1 MQHACLVCLFPLH
14 PFLPVL
20 PSVCL
25 PPRPPQ
31 VLGQP
36 GLNQLESGDI
46 ICFQQAPPAELLQ
59 QQQSAAPAVSMDVE
73 QPEQQPGT
81 PEQLVPGQGLDQQ
94 QQEQQQQLLSQ
105 QLSQQHL
112 EQQQQQ
118 LVQQGDGGQPRK
130 SRFPLVVDFLSWTVN
145 RRLVRQQE
153 GEAGQGG
160 GEGGQQQ

>member
-1 MQHACLVCLFPLH
+1 
-14 PFLPVL
+14 
-20 PSVCL
+20 
-25 PPRPPQ
+25 

-59 QQQSAAPAVSMDVE
+59 QQQSAAAAAPAVSMDVE

-118 LVQQGDGGQPRK
+118 LVQQGDGGQPRQ
-130 SRFPLVVDFLSWTVN
+130 SRFPLVVDFLNWTVN
-145 RRLVRQQE
+145 RRLVR
-153 GEAGQGG
+153 GKGAGCVWGG
-160 GEGGQQQ
+160 GFCC